1 MGFRSLFTF
10 KIIIDM
16 NGRAQK
22 IRLGIFIM
30 TSSIILLL
38 LIGFF
43 TARRLFEKT
52 DIYYV
57 AYRDVS
63 VSGLEI
69 GSPVKYLGINVG
81 SISDINID
89 PDDVNQVIVKL
100 SLKDGTPVKVDA
112 SADIVAMGI
121 TGLKTIEIRGGS
133 NEAPFLNEEQ
143 FIRQGTSLVEDIS
156 GQAEAIAFKL
166 ELVLNNLVDFT
177 QPENLQK
184 ITNAV
189 DEISILSDD
198 AGKTFRLINTV
209 VGENRDDLRQSVMYA
224 SAMTGRFD
232 STSVELLAA
241 GKQFNTLMQSDTLG
255 EILGNLRDISITL
268 RETNLNEL
276 IENLA
281 FTTAQTR
288 QLLIKLDS
296 DIDRGSKDLG
306 DNMMLLQHALENLE
320 QVSRKINTD
329 PSILLRGQ
337 RARDIPD
344 RRLE

>member
-1 MGFRSLFTF
+1 
-10 KIIIDM
+10 M

-81 SISDINID
+81 SISDIRID
-89 PDDVNQVIVKL
+89 PEDVNQVIVKL
-100 SLKDGTPVKVDA
+100 SLKNGTPVKVDA

-133 NEAPFLNEEQ
+133 NEAPFLKEEQ
-143 FIRQGTSLVEDIS
+143 FIRQGSSLVEDIS

-166 ELVLNNLVDFT
+166 EQVLNNLVDFT

-184 ITNAV
+184 FTMAV
-189 DEISILSDD
+189 DEISTLSGNAD
-198 AGKTFRLINTV
+198 KTFRLINTV
-209 VGENRDDLRQSVMYA
+209 VGENRNDLRQSVISA

-241 GKQFNTLMQSDTLG
+241 GKQFNNLMQSDTLG
-255 EILGNLRDISITL
+255 EILGNLRDISVTL

-281 FTTAQTR
+281 ITTTQTR
-288 QLLIKLDS
+288 QLLLKLDA
-296 DIDRGSKDLG
+296 DIDRGSKDMG
-306 DNMMLLQHALENLE
+306 NNMLLLQHALENLE
-320 QVSRKINTD
+320 QMSRKINTD

>member
-1 MGFRSLFTF
+1 
-10 KIIIDM
+10 M

-89 PDDVNQVIVKL
+89 PDDVNQVIVRL

-288 QLLIKLDS
+288 QLLLKLDS

-306 DNMMLLQHALENLE
+306 ENMVLLQHALENLE